1 MTVGSH
7 LSTEVVS
14 DLLEGLLSEPDRL
27 TAEAHLASC
36 AECTEVADGL
46 VRVRDVLRS
55 APPPPMPA
63 DIAERLTAV
72 IAVESAERADSTG
85 VVSLGQAR
93 ERKLSRRGAQILIAA
108 ASVAV
113 LAVAGG
119 VVANS
124 INDKDPIAAIND
136 HTSSPSVAAPAN
148 TLYLARSGAPKL
160 TAANLAAEA
169 SKLLTTKAPPKP
181 KPGDAPSI
189 QQNPAECVAN
199 AVGGEVRDF
208 RGVDYNG
215 NPALLA
221 ISNPSGDALRAYV
234 ITGCP
239 GEGTVA
245 TSADLTH

>member
-14 DLLEGLLSEPDRL
+14 DLLEGLLNEPDRL

-55 APPPPMPA
+55 APPPPMPP

-72 IAVESAERADSTG
+72 LAVESAERADSTG

-93 ERKLSRRGAQILIAA
+93 ERRLSRRGAQILIAA

-124 INDKDPIAAIND
+124 INNDNPIAALPKD
-136 HTSSPSVAAPAN
+136 GTPSPSHAASTLFLDRKAPAD
-148 TLYLARSGAPKL
+148 L
-160 TAANLAAEA
+160 TSAGFATEAAG
-169 SKLLTTKAPPKP
+169 LLTVAEPTKP
-181 KPGDAPSI
+181 KPGDVPNVQADPSV
-189 QQNPAECVAN
+189 CVAD

-208 RGVDYNG
+208 RAVDYDG
-215 NPALLA
+215 QRAFLA
-221 ISNPSGDALRAYV
+221 ITNPGNDIVRAFV
-234 ITGCP
+234 VTGCP
-239 GEGTVA
+239 GTGTVV

>member
-14 DLLEGLLSEPDRL
+14 DLLEGLLSEPDRVA
-27 TAEAHLASC
+27 AEAHLASC
-36 AECTEVADGL
+36 AECTEVAEGL

-124 INDKDPIAAIND
+124 INDKNPIASLPKD
-136 HTSSPSVAAPAN
+136 GTPSPSVAAN
-148 TLYLARSGAPKL
+148 TLYLARGGTAEL
-160 TAANLAAEA
+160 TSAGFAGQA
-169 SKLLTTKAPPKP
+169 SKLLTTTVPPKK
-181 KPGDAPSI
+181 KPGDTPSVAVDPSI
-189 QQNPAECVAN
+189 CIAET
-199 AVGGEVRDF
+199 VGSEVQDF
-208 RGVDYNG
+208 RSVRYNG
-215 NPALLA
+215 SGAYLA
-221 ISNPSGDALRAYV
+221 ITNPSGDILRAYV

-239 GEGTVA
+239 SEGTIA
-245 TSADLTH
+245 TQADLSR

>member
-124 INDKDPIAAIND
+124 INDKGPIAALPD
-136 HTSSPSVAAPAN
+136 HSPTSSEAAN
-148 TLYLARSGAPKL
+148 TLYLARRGAPKL
-160 TAANLAAEA
+160 TAANFTDEA
-169 SKLLTTKAPPKP
+169 SKLLTTKAPPKR
-181 KPGDAPSI
+181 KLGDSPSI
-189 QQNPAECVAN
+189 QQDPAECVAG

-215 NPALLA
+215 SPALLA
-221 ISNPSGDALRAYV
+221 ISNPSGDELRAYV

-239 GEGTVA
+239 GSGSVEIQ
-245 TSADLTH
+245 ADLPR

>member
-7 LSTEVVS
+7 LSTDVVS
-14 DLLEGLLSEPDRL
+14 DLLEGLLSEPDRVA
-27 TAEAHLASC
+27 AETHLASC
-36 AECTEVADGL
+36 AECAEVADGL

-72 IAVESAERADSTG
+72 IAVESASRADDTG

-124 INDKDPIAAIND
+124 INNRGPIAAIKD
-136 HTSSPSVAAPAN
+136 HTSSPSVAAPAK
-148 TLYLARSGAPKL
+148 TLYLARGEAPEF

-169 SKLLTTKAPPKP
+169 TKLLTPTKP
-181 KPGDAPSI
+181 KPAPDSV
-189 QQNPAECVAN
+189 QGMANPGKCVAA
-199 AVGGEVRDF
+199 AVDGELRDF
-208 RGVDYNG
+208 RSISYNG
-215 NPALLA
+215 AGAYLA
-221 ISNPSGDALRAYV
+221 ISNPSGDLVRAYV

-245 TSADLTH
+245 TQADLPH